1 MKPLTCAVACAFV
14 LLPALAPLAAFAQSY
29 PSKPIR
35 VVSDSASGSPGD
47 VALRLVSQKMS
58 VSLGQPVIV
67 EPRTGAGGQIAAN
80 EVNRTGAEGYTILY
94 SSVQIMASKFVLKNM
109 RIDVETDL
117 TPISMAARSNNF
129 LVVHKSVP
137 VSTMK
142 EFLEYAKNNPG
153 KITFST
159 NGIGSSLHLQWEG
172 VMHSAGINLMHV
184 PYGAG
189 NNSLRLTDFFVGRT
203 MAVMTPYGSM
213 TKQMDSGDVKVL
225 AMMGDERSAH
235 MPDIPAISEV
245 IRNAK
250 IPTGGWGYWGAKG
263 LAQQIVQ
270 RLATEIQRGFRDPE
284 VAARLVSL
292 DIKAAPS
299 TPQEFA
305 AFVSAQIAMLKEL
318 AAAAGIT
325 PQ

>member
-1 MKPLTCAVACAFV
+1 MKPATPAVARAFILV
-14 LLPALAPLAAFAQSY
+14 AALAPLAAFAQIY

-47 VALRLVSQKMS
+47 VALRLVSQRMS

-80 EVNRTGAEGYTILY
+80 EVNRTGAEGYTILF
-94 SSVQIMASKFVLKNM
+94 SSTQIMASKLVLKNM
-109 RIDVETDL
+109 SIDVEKDL

-142 EFLEYAKNNPG
+142 EFLEYAKKNPG
-153 KITFST
+153 KVTFSS

-172 VMHSAGINLMHV
+172 VMHSAGIELMHV

-203 MAVMTPYGSM
+203 LAVMTPYGSM
-213 TKQMDSGDVKVL
+213 TKQMESGDVKVL
-225 AMMGDERSAH
+225 AMMGDERNPN

-245 IRNAK
+245 IQNAK

-263 LAQQIVQ
+263 LAQSIVQ

-284 VAARLVSL
+284 VAARLVTF

-299 TPQEFA
+299 TPQEFG
-305 AFVSAQIAMLKEL
+305 AFVSAQVAMLKVL
-318 AAAAGIT
+318 AAAANIT